1 MTRDIRKVKLTSG
14 RTLEVELVEKLT
26 DGSAR
31 NIVLKCDQLAH
42 DDLVATFDKL
52 KIHLVKIC
60 DLYEGR
66 DIDPE
71 SFNPEKDLGKFKV
84 TSFSIGGNDDSLGVT
99 LTGQK
104 RFDSGKVLNLNTPF
118 TPYNDE
124 IDPYEFAAE
133 LSLSIQGCIYEA
145 NEYLFNEKYAV
156 KQLDLPFDQET
167 GENSDGIIESATAII
182 NKPKKTRKKKE
193 YSVSVVDDNGQLRDV
208 SEQF

>member
-52 KIHLVKIC
+52 KVHMVKIC

-66 DIDPE
+66 DIFPE
-71 SFNPEKDLGKFKV
+71 TFDAENDLKKFKV
-84 TSFSIGGNDDSLGVT
+84 TSFSIGGNDDNTGVT

-118 TPYNDE
+118 TQYYDE
-124 IDPYEFAAE
+124 VDPYEFASE
-133 LSLSIQGCIYEA
+133 LSLAIQGCVYEA
-145 NEYLFNEKYAV
+145 EEYLFN
-156 KQLDLPFDQET
+156 
-167 GENSDGIIESATAII
+167 
-182 NKPKKTRKKKE
+182 
-193 YSVSVVDDNGQLRDV
+193 
-208 SEQF
+208 